1 MSLTVMPVVPL
12 PAKTPNSVFSN
23 VTNVPP
29 TPQDLPSDDDAV
41 QAHQYTENAIIAK
54 RQDLIDD
61 PSFVEA
67 LRYQNDLLLAKSAHP
82 IPPWFTQAMKA
93 FLDDIKQH
101 IKVTIQDAID
111 ELKETVKDELSP
123 GRKGE

>member
-1 MSLTVMPVVPL
+1 MPVVPL
-12 PAKTPNSVFSN
+12 PAKSPNSVFSN
-23 VTNVPP
+23 LNNVPP
-29 TPQDLPSDDDAV
+29 APKTPPVMTTLSGP
-41 QAHQYTENAIIAK
+41 TK

-67 LRYQNDLLLAKSAHP
+67 LRYQNDLLLAKSTHS

-93 FLDDIKQH
+93 FSDDIKQH

-123 GRKGE
+123 GRKG